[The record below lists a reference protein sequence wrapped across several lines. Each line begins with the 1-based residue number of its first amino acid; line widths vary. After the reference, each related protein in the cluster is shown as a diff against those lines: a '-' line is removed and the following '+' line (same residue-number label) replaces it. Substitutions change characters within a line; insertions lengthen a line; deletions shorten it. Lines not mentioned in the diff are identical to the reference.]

1 MIKVIRALI
10 YYIKNN
16 FFIDK
21 YSYDYIK
28 HNKTIWSKYRVQ
40 NNKNV
45 ILVDLFQKYS
55 HIHFWSYITN
65 VLANHT
71 KSKIKFSYIRLYKGR
86 SGNYNFFL
94 RRIKKIYNSFNAY
107 EGINELNFNL
117 SKKEVKKFDKLFKNL
132 NFSKKKLEKFT
143 IENIKIGDLIYD
155 TYLRATYLPT
165 IDMRDKFLK
174 ELFFRSLKV
183 YYETKL
189 FFKRYNV
196 KAVIPS
202 HTCYHSY
209 GIICRIAALKKIPI
223 LKVNANQ
230 RNIKKIY

>member
-1 MIKVIRALI
+1 MIKVITLI

-28 HNKTIWSKYRVQ
+28 HNKTIWSNIEYI
-40 NNKNV
+40 NKNV
-45 ILVDLFQKYS
+45 ILVIIFKIFTYS
-55 HIHFWSYITN
+55 FLVLYYQ
-65 VLANHT
+65 LANHT
-71 KSKIKFSYIRLYKGR
+71 KSKIKFSYIRLYKGKIII
-86 SGNYNFFL
+86 FFL

-165 IDMRDKFLK
+165 IDMKII
-174 ELFFRSLKV
+174 
-183 YYETKL
+183 
-189 FFKRYNV
+189 FK
-196 KAVIPS
+196 
-202 HTCYHSY
+202 
-209 GIICRIAALKKIPI
+209 IIF
-223 LKVNANQ
+223 
-230 RNIKKIY
+230 